1 MKNKTEIRDLQEQH
15 KELDRLTTDL
25 EKGRAND
32 RTTGGKY
39 DLVELKKEKLAIK
52 DKINKLR
59 QQQETS

>member
-15 KELDRLTTDL
+15 KKLDRLTTDL
-25 EKGRAND
+25 EKGRSND
-32 RTTGGKY
+32 RTTSGKY

-59 QQQETS
+59 QQKELE

>member
-1 MKNKTEIRDLQEQH
+1 MKNKTEIRDLQEKH
-15 KELDRLTTDL
+15 KKLDRLTTDL

-32 RTTGGKY
+32 RTTSGKY

-59 QQQETS
+59 QQKELE

>member
-1 MKNKTEIRDLQEQH
+1 MKNKTEIRDLQERH

>member
-1 MKNKTEIRDLQEQH
+1 MKNKTEIRELQEKH
-15 KELDRLTTDL
+15 KQLDRLTTDL

-52 DKINKLR
+52 DKINQLR
-59 QQQETS
+59 IQQENT

>member
-1 MKNKTEIRDLQEQH
+1 MKNKTEIRELQDQH
-15 KELDRLTTDL
+15 KKLDRLTTDL